1 MAPEKKDLYR
11 DSQTNP
17 FSFAP
22 TLLTDVRKPP
32 TVPPS
37 IFLPF
42 AGNPQTQLL
51 LSNCLI
57 TGKKT
62 TLTKIMTTAMTLI
75 TTRRMMTV
83 TTLKIATTTTMLL
96 PQVSKSLT
104 TLLVWI
110 F

>member
-22 TLLTDVRKPP
+22 TLLTDVGKPP

-51 LSNCLI
+51 FSNCLI

-62 TLTKIMTTAMTLI
+62 TLTTIMTTAMTLI
-75 TTRRMMTV
+75 TTRRMMMTV

-96 PQVSKSLT
+96 TQSH
-104 TLLVWI
+104 LLLC
-110 F
+110 